1 MKSILKDINPK
12 LDLDYDETFTSE
24 KNAKICCSLVKELRK
39 DLAPR
44 FHPSVSSWLSCLHKS
59 HRTQRKIKKDGKI
72 GEDRR
77 RVHAN
82 SRVQDVSNSTEFI
95 PISHL
100 YTN

>member
-1 MKSILKDINPK
+1 MAK
-12 LDLDYDETFTSE
+12 L
-24 KNAKICCSLVKELRK
+24 
-39 DLAPR
+39 
-44 FHPSVSSWLSCLHKS
+44 SSQIPPNS
-59 HRTQRKIKKDGKI
+59 TKIKKDGKI